1 MTADRSDQR
10 IRRKEL
16 RFDVCLAIVLSGIF
30 VPVTALLADDWA
42 PNDRPVDLS
51 ATILVG
57 LAFLVLVFRRRAPL
71 VTLGIVATSA
81 TVYLWASYPYGP
93 ILGALFIAVYTV
105 ADRVPFRTAAFVTG
119 MSMAVMLTHV
129 FVHPTALGGWLGLIP
144 GAAWVVVP
152 FAIGV
157 SIRTSRQARWAA
169 QDEVLRR
176 HLHNERMRLA
186 QEVHDVVGHGLAA
199 IQLQADIALH
209 VDEDQPPRTREA
221 LKAISG
227 ASKAAFAELAS
238 TLEVIQPSRSS
249 QPGIDEIEGLCERM
263 KNAGVDLEFTLIR
276 RSKMRDEQAGLV
288 AYRVLQEAL
297 TNVIRH
303 GEMPTATATVEVDDE
318 AIHIRVNN
326 PGTAPAPAGSGRGL
340 SGMRRRVEGLGGSF
354 QSGPTAEGGFVVE
367 ARIPHGG
374 PS

>member
-1 MTADRSDQR
+1 VTVDKSDER
-10 IRRKEL
+10 IRRRQF
-16 RFDVCLAIVLSGIF
+16 RFDVCLAVVLGGIF

-51 ATILVG
+51 ATILVA
-57 LAFLVLVFRRRAPL
+57 LAFLVLALRRRAPL
-71 VTLGIVATSA
+71 VTLGIVAISCTL
-81 TVYLWASYPYGP
+81 YLWASYPYGP
-93 ILGALFIAVYTV
+93 VLGAFFVAVYTV
-105 ADRVPFRTAAFVTG
+105 AAWVPFRTAALVTG
-119 MSMAVMLTHV
+119 LAMAVLLTHV

-144 GAAWVVVP
+144 GAAWAVVP

-169 QDEVLRR
+169 QDETLRR
-176 HLHNERMRLA
+176 HLHNERMQLA

-221 LKAISG
+221 LKAISD

-238 TLEVIQPSRSS
+238 TLEVIQPSQSS
-249 QPGIDEIEGLCERM
+249 QRGIDDIEGLCERM
-263 KNAGVDLEFTLIR
+263 RNAGVDLVLTFTQ

-303 GEMPTATATVEVDDE
+303 GAIPRATATVDVDDE
-318 AIHIRVNN
+318 AIHIRVTN
-326 PGTAPAPAGSGRGL
+326 PGTAPTPAGSGRGL
-340 SGMRRRVEGLGGSF
+340 SGMKRRVEGLGGGF
-354 QSGPTAEGGFVVE
+354 QSGPTESGFVVE
-367 ARIPHGG
+367 ARIPYVGAA
-374 PS
+374 